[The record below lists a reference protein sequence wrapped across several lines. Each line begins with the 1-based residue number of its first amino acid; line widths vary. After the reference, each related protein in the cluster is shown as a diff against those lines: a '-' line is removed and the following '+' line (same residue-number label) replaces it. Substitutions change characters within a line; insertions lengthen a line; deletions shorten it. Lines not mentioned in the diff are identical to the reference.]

1 MSAMIRLTRG
11 ASFGIE
17 LRRGPIEITIDGRA
31 GGSINSRE
39 AMEFALEPGHHTL
52 RLTAGRYSSREQS
65 FEVSDGEI
73 VNFRCHPVMVW
84 PRYVASLFLPSLG
97 ISLRREE

>member
-1 MSAMIRLTRG
+1 MIRLTREP
-11 ASFGIE
+11 SFGIE

-31 GGSINSRE
+31 GGSINSRD
-39 AMEFALEPGHHTL
+39 ALEFPVEPGHHTL

-65 FEVSDGEI
+65 FKVNDGEI

-84 PRYVASLFLPSLG
+84 PRYVASLVLPSLG
-97 ISLRREE
+97 ISLSRGE

>member
-1 MSAMIRLTRG
+1 MSAMIRLKRE
-11 ASFGIE
+11 ASLGIE

-39 AMEFALEPGHHTL
+39 ALEFPVGPGHHTL

-84 PRYVASLFLPSLG
+84 PRYVASLVLPGLG

>member
-1 MSAMIRLTRG
+1 MRARGSA
-11 ASFGIE
+11 
-17 LRRGPIEITIDGRA
+17 GR
-31 GGSINSRE
+31 
-39 AMEFALEPGHHTL
+39 HTL

-73 VNFRCHPVMVW
+73 VNFRCHPVIVW
-84 PRYVASLFLPSLG
+84 PRYVASLVLPSLG

>member
-1 MSAMIRLTRG
+1 VSAMIRLKRE

-31 GGSINSRE
+31 GGSVNSRE
-39 AMEFALEPGHHTL
+39 ALEFSVAPGHHTL
-52 RLTAGRYSSREQS
+52 RLTAGRYSSGEQS
-65 FEVSDGEI
+65 FEIGDGEI
-73 VNFRCHPVMVW
+73 VTFRCHPVMVW
-84 PRYVASLFLPSLG
+84 PRYVASLVLPSLG